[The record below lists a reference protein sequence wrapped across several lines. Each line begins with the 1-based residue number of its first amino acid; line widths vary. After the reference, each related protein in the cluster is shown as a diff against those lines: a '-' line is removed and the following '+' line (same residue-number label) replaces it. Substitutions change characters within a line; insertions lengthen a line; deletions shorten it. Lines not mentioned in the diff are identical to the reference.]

1 MMKIF
6 DELDNDNFNF
16 FAAQNYRNPGC
27 TDITEFQEDLN
38 RFKYVKRLLNRYE
51 MCGDLKERLIL
62 NHIIVIYN
70 VFGIEASNRMVWH
83 KFAYKQWSY
92 IKPFLIF
99 LNYLP
104 ENEKVEIKMDPH
116 IVEVLRKI

>member
-6 DELDNDNFNF
+6 DELNNENFNF
-16 FAAQNYRNPGC
+16 FAAQNYHNPGC
-27 TDITEFQEDLN
+27 TDIAEFNEDLS

-51 MCGDLKERLIL
+51 TFGDLKERLIL

-70 VFGIEASNRMVWH
+70 VFGIKASNRMVWH
-83 KFAYKQWSY
+83 KFTYKQWSY
-92 IKPFLIF
+92 IKPFLVF

-104 ENEKVEIKMDPH
+104 ENEKVEIKMDPY